1 MNHQLSIEELRYYSR
16 QIRLKQIGI
25 SGQLKFKQASV
36 LVIGVGGLG
45 CPALMYLASAGVGH
59 IGLLDNDIVSLSN
72 LHRQSLFQY
81 ADLGRLKVDCAAEK
95 LQSSNPFIQIEK
107 YPIYFNADC
116 AHILKQYDVIVDA
129 TDNFSS
135 KYLLNDL
142 CQQLYKPL
150 IYASID
156 QFSGQLAVFKNKE
169 FHKSANLRHI
179 FPTQPPDHLV
189 MSCNT
194 AGVLGVL
201 PGILGTYQA
210 AEALKLIL
218 NINEPEN
225 KLYLFDVLGNK
236 LRSINIDTHSEIQS
250 QHPILQQSG
259 VCQNINIA
267 NQITACTL
275 KTWLIE
281 ARKFYLIDIREQ
293 DEYDELA
300 FTAATFIHDIDSEAL
315 IHKDIHPIVLYC
327 STGKRSINQFEYFRL
342 IFPNHPIYMLKDG
355 LFGYLDEGYSFGI
368 GGHAILSEDTMLK
381 IKKRSGKFLRLATSK
396 NL

>member
-1 MNHQLSIEELRYYSR
+1 MNHQLSLEEIRYYSR

-25 SGQLKFKQASV
+25 SGQIKLKQASI
-36 LVIGVGGLG
+36 LVVGVGGLG
-45 CPALMYLASAGVGH
+45 CPALTYLASAGIGH
-59 IGLLDNDIVSLSN
+59 IGLLDSDIVSLSN
-72 LHRQSLFQY
+72 LHRQTLFQY
-81 ADLGRLKVDCAAEK
+81 SDLGKLKVDCAAEK
-95 LQSSNPFIQIEK
+95 LQSANPFTQIEK
-107 YPIYFNADC
+107 YPLYFHADC
-116 AHILKQYDVIVDA
+116 AHILKHYDVIVDA

-169 FHKSANLRHI
+169 CHQSLNLRHI

-194 AGVLGVL
+194 AGVLGTL

-236 LRSINIDTHSEIQS
+236 VRSINIDIHSEIQTQYLTS
-250 QHPILQQSG
+250 QQSSS
-259 VCQNINIA
+259 CQNTNIG
-267 NQITACTL
+267 NQITAFTL
-275 KTWLIE
+275 NKWLTE
-281 ARKFYLIDIREQ
+281 ARKIYLIDIREQ
-293 DEYDELA
+293 NEYDELA
-300 FTAATFIHDIDSEAL
+300 FTAATFIHDIHPEAL
-315 IHKDIHPIVLYC
+315 IHTELHPIVLYC
-327 STGKRSINQFEYFRL
+327 ATGKRSVNQFEYFRS

-368 GGHAILSEDTMLK
+368 TGNSV
-381 IKKRSGKFLRLATSK
+381 ATQEPTLDS
-396 NL
+396 